1 MTRTF
6 VHYTIEKELSAG
18 LTDKDLVEINAYI
31 QVYKRTKFLRMLVHW
46 VFGDGTKQ
54 VDFVT
59 RGIEGYLSLPQGWLI
74 WVIFSWLPA
83 VIIAVNYSPDLHFG
97 IVLIASYGL
106 ASVAYAI
113 LRILVE
119 NWFAEWQMKQ

>member
-6 VHYTIEKELSAG
+6 VHYTIEKELSAD

-31 QVYKRTKFLRMLVHW
+31 QAFKRTKFLRMLVCW
-46 VFGDGTKQ
+46 TFGNGIKQ
-54 VDFVT
+54 FDFVT
-59 RGIEGYLSLPQGWLI
+59 RGIAEYLSLPQGWLT

-83 VIIAVNYSPDLHFG
+83 VIIAKNYSPYPHFG
-97 IVLIASYGL
+97 MVFITSYGL
-106 ASVAYAI
+106 ASVVYVV

-119 NWFAEWQMKQ
+119 S